1 MNTSNNNTL
10 EQVHCSNIF
19 VKAAAAKLKASGG
32 RSPML
37 AELVVSSMDA
47 IDKLRDEQRAAQMRE
62 AERKNQTL
70 LLSRT
75 RMMVMME
82 RIIRER

>member
-1 MNTSNNNTL
+1 MLCVFGESRRSNNNTL
-10 EQVHCSNIF
+10 EQVLKHPF

-62 AERKNQTL
+62 AERRK
-70 LLSRT
+70 
-75 RMMVMME
+75 
-82 RIIRER
+82 IRCFCCRESG